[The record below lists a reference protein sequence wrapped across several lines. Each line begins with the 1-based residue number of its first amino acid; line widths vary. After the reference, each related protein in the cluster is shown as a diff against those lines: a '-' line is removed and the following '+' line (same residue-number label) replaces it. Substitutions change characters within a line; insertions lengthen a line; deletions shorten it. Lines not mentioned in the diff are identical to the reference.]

1 LQSSQYKLA
10 SRGRNAKFPPPPGD
24 HLSSGNVLPLFE
36 EEQSMLASL
45 SSDAGLLVEAVGVV
59 GLQKKPLEPLLAP
72 HLAAG
77 LEHTLR
83 KDPHFVD
90 GPYRP
95 HLMGLEMLGV
105 TPLPRE
111 VLPLLVMPCGAMIL
125 RSQRAPECFSS
136 LLPQGN
142 GSGIYLHCFLR
153 YREEPSEGVWLP
165 EALFIATRWGF
176 HLTLSKVLR
185 LFAEGIAL
193 HGRVDEA
200 WGPSHAQALAT
211 LLAVDPPA
219 PGKPLYL
226 QVREQAV
233 HVQRPVTR
241 DLPLADIDF
250 AVLFSWLDLAL
261 IQRILVLL
269 ILAEPRMLMVAD
281 EADVLFPIIQALVSL
296 VYPFKWRNTLIPN
309 LPATWIM
316 ELDAPYPFFLG
327 ITRPALPRG
336 RVPTE
341 NVCQVDATHK
351 TISLPPK
358 VAAVEDS
365 EAGRCLAQLIGEA
378 FTVFEADVRKCVAD
392 FGGHG
397 RGAAAASE
405 NFETLFEGQRK
416 TGAPGAWGS
425 SSADSAGGAL
435 HGCVDG
441 LRNGLCSKFA
451 SVLFCYPLFVNVSGG
466 VSSKRGAL
474 EDQRWHD
481 GGATQ
486 DACVQLDVGALMC
499 ASDCPALLLA
509 MSKTQMISHLVLSR
523 IHLYASTL
531 GLPLNRGR
539 LGKGHRDGEEEEA
552 FDVFDAHVQ
561 RRLESEAQLVGDI
574 ERSGHICGFLF
585 VQVS

>member
-1 LQSSQYKLA
+1 VEYLFKADIPVSGMPHTSDSSSASVLVRAEQLARPPPASADTSRDTSRRFSGAPSASPPSLQSSPYNLA
-10 SRGRNAKFPPPPGD
+10 SRGRNAKFPFPPGD

-45 SSDAGLLVEAVGVV
+45 SSEAGPLVEAVGVV

-72 HLAAG
+72 HLAVG

-95 HLMGLEMLGV
+95 HLIGLEVLGV

-142 GSGIYLHCFLR
+142 GSGFYLHCFLR
-153 YREEPSEGVWLP
+153 YREEASEGVWLP
-165 EALFIATRWGF
+165 EVLFIATRWGF
-176 HLTLSKVLR
+176 HQTLCKVLR
-185 LFAEGIAL
+185 LFAEGSAL

-281 EADVLFPIIQALVSL
+281 DADVLFPIIQALVSL
-296 VYPFKWRNTLIPN
+296 IYPFKWRNTLIPN

-316 ELDAPYPFFLG
+316 ELDAPYPFILG

-341 NVCQVDATHK
+341 TVCQVDATHK

-358 VAAVEDS
+358 VAGVEDS
-365 EAGRCLAQLIGEA
+365 EAG
-378 FTVFEADVRKCVAD
+378 
-392 FGGHG
+392 
-397 RGAAAASE
+397 
-405 NFETLFEGQRK
+405 
-416 TGAPGAWGS
+416 
-425 SSADSAGGAL
+425 
-435 HGCVDG
+435 
-441 LRNGLCSKFA
+441 
-451 SVLFCYPLFVNVSGG
+451 
-466 VSSKRGAL
+466 
-474 EDQRWHD
+474 
-481 GGATQ
+481 
-486 DACVQLDVGALMC
+486 
-499 ASDCPALLLA
+499 
-509 MSKTQMISHLVLSR
+509 HLVR
-523 IHLYASTL
+523 
-531 GLPLNRGR
+531 N
-539 LGKGHRDGEEEEA
+539 D
-552 FDVFDAHVQ
+552 
-561 RRLESEAQLVGDI
+561 
-574 ERSGHICGFLF
+574 
-585 VQVS
+585 